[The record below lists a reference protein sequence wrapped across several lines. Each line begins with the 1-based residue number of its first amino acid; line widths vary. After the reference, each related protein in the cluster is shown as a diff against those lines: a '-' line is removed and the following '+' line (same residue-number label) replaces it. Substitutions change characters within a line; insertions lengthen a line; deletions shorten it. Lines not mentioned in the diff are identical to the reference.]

1 MQNSNL
7 VMPTNA
13 VELSAEPIVSCI
25 ERVTQDAAG
34 LRVVP
39 LYYLNVF
46 FAAIQ
51 AMSDADF
58 EQYVHLL
65 NPGRV
70 CVLCAV
76 DLQEMPDA
84 GGSLMG
90 GTLVN
95 EDEPLQAGCTRYLA
109 AEDTTL
115 GRYYALMTFAELDD
129 AIGQMQKVH
138 ERHPSA
144 QIWWTDD
151 LQAVRAAAP
160 SILLPCGDP
169 EDICVAGLDV
179 TVLRQNSL
187 GIS

>member
-7 VMPTNA
+7 VMPTYT
-13 VELSAEPIVSCI
+13 VKLSVEPIGACM

-39 LYYLNVF
+39 LYYLNVLL
-46 FAAIQ
+46 AAIQ
-51 AMSDADF
+51 AMPDAEF
-58 EQYVHLL
+58 EQYMHLL

-109 AEDTTL
+109 AKDTTL

-129 AIGQMQKVH
+129 AIGQMQEVH
-138 ERHPSA
+138 ERYPSA
-144 QIWWTDD
+144 QIWWTDN
-151 LQAVRAAAP
+151 LRAACAAAP
-160 SILLPCGDP
+160 SILLPCGYP
-169 EDICVAGLDV
+169 EDICVAGLNAI
-179 TVLRQNSL
+179 VLW
-187 GIS
+187 